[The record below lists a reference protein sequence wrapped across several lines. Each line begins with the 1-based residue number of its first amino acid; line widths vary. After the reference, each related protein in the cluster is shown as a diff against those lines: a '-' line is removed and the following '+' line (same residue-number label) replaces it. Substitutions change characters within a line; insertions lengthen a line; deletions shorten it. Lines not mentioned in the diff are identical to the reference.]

1 MDGAQRKM
9 RVIRGAKP
17 IERSLVRAT
26 RAPVAEKYSL
36 DDWLQYLGQEL
47 SRLGSEERRDIDAV
61 FGALEPAFAGQGWS
75 GAYWEVN
82 GAVAVLRQVIAPE
95 KSGAEFAVPLVGVA
109 LTRTKVPRVFDV
121 VDTCRAQFAAV
132 SPLRGVPLFSSGAFA
147 PVYEGER
154 VAGVLAVAS
163 EGLTESDLSA
173 ISVLSHHLAVACT
186 VPLPSNPAASGGSLG
201 RISAVIGSEIRE
213 PVRHLAS
220 MSGRLRERLS
230 RDAHL
235 GPLSFELDRRTT
247 QLKLLVEDLLDYTRP
262 LTPWPDS
269 LPLDIVTRSVLVSVQ
284 RVYREACHGRA
295 IVLEVERPAP
305 VARVDPALV
314 SRALG
319 NVIVGVV
326 ERSLP
331 SCGVSVLVHARG
343 KHARIDVVCEDQSA
357 QNDPKWEAFDI
368 SSADVRHRHAIGLA
382 VARRLVRATS
392 GRLVLERRGSGVT
405 YSLRLPLAQPDA
417 GD

>member
-1 MDGAQRKM
+1 M

-26 RAPVAEKYSL
+26 GAPPAEKYSL
-36 DDWLQYLGQEL
+36 DDWLQYLGEEL
-47 SRLGSEERRDIDAV
+47 SHLGSEERGDVDAV
-61 FGALEPAFAGQGWS
+61 FGALEPAFVEQGWS

-82 GAVAVLRQVIAPE
+82 GPVAVLRQVIAPE
-95 KSGAEFAVPLVGVA
+95 KSGSEFAVPLVGVA
-109 LTRTKVPRVFDV
+109 VTRAKVPRVFDV
-121 VDTCRAQFAAV
+121 VDSRRARFVELSAF
-132 SPLRGVPLFSSGAFA
+132 RGVPLFSSGAFV

-154 VAGVLAVAS
+154 VAGVLAVAA
-163 EGLTESDLSA
+163 EGLTDRDLPF
-173 ISVLSHHLAVACT
+173 ISLLSHHLAVACT
-186 VPLPSNPAASGGSLG
+186 VSLPSIPPASTTGLE
-201 RISAVIGSEIRE
+201 RISAVIASEIRE
-213 PVRHLAS
+213 PVRHLSS

-230 RDAHL
+230 RDADL
-235 GPLSFELDRRTT
+235 GPLSFELDRGATH
-247 QLKLLVEDLLDYTRP
+247 LKLLVEDLLDYTRP
-262 LTPWPDS
+262 LIAWPDS

-319 NVIVGVV
+319 NVIVSVV

-331 SCGVSVLVHARG
+331 SCGVSVSVHQCG
-343 KHARIDVVCEDQSA
+343 NHAQIDVMCEDQSA
-357 QNDPKWEAFDI
+357 PADHPWEGLDI
-368 SSADVRHRHAIGLA
+368 SSPDVRHRHAIGLA

-392 GRLVLERRGSGVT
+392 GRLVLERHKTGVT
-405 YSLRLPLAQPDA
+405 YSLRLPLAYPDPSA
-417 GD
+417 